1 MVYCE
6 LSKSDW
12 SSVILDVF
20 QVGGNGDEF
29 PLQQHECSNEDRWIQ
44 TWGSGYGDLCESEYI
59 GERVTGLEK
68 EDQPQGYG
76 TWPFGSGYALFSQ

>member
-29 PLQQHECSNEDRWIQ
+29 PLQQHECSNEDRWI
-44 TWGSGYGDLCESEYI
+44 
-59 GERVTGLEK
+59 
-68 EDQPQGYG
+68 
-76 TWPFGSGYALFSQ
+76 